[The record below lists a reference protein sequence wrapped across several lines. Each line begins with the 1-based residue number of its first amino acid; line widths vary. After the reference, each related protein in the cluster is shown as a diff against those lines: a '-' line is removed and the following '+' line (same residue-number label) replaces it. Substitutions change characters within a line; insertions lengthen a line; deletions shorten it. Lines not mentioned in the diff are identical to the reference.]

1 MRQKVFSIFALLLL
15 AATGAWAQSETLLT
29 TIDSNDGPSVE
40 GIATVEFSGEVE
52 NDGYGDWGWY
62 RSDSP
67 EVTITVTAVEGYTI
81 TRVKFYTASGSAFDE
96 KAPFEAIIGY
106 DGDWYAKVNGIS
118 LGEYGV
124 NKIEVYGYQT
134 PVSYSATWDAADA
147 EKGKWTVSPT
157 TLDVGETVT
166 ATYSGSKHVKSVK
179 YVLGA
184 TPYSLSSAEVGMIV
198 GSDGKAYAAEE
209 KDKLPASVTVAGMV
223 AYKSGSHGLVIAL
236 TDKAGDMD
244 WDTANGE
251 SGAAAHTPVVA
262 GQTWRLPSKGEWES
276 MFSANGGDA
285 GKYTGLN
292 TAIENVGGTGLE
304 PFGIYWSSSS
314 EWDNYHYVA
323 IINGNAMFSAD
334 SKEKTY
340 KVRAVFAF

>member
-29 TIDSNDGPSVE
+29 TIENNGNISVE
-40 GIATVEFSGEVE
+40 GIATVEFSGDVE
-52 NDGYGDWGWY
+52 NDGDDWGWY
-62 RSDSP
+62 RYESS
-67 EVTITVTAVEGYTI
+67 EVTMTVTAVEGYTI
-81 TRVKFYTASGSAFDE
+81 TRVKFYNNSGSAFDE
-96 KAPFEAIIGY
+96 KAPFEAILGY
-106 DGDWYAKVNGIS
+106 DEVHLYTKVNDIS

-124 NKIEVYGYQT
+124 TKIEVYGYQT

-292 TAIENVGGTGLE
+292 TAIENVGGTGLQS
-304 PFGIYWSSSS
+304 FGYYWSSSS

-334 SKEKTY
+334 SKEETH